1 MYTHWQ
7 RTDRL
12 TALRCLRRPLA
23 HQLHCV
29 SPPAPQHGR
38 HTGEGTFVLTMCTGF
53 LTPLRKSPFAV
64 TKDVPKL
71 RLQLTQRKNQTKTDA
86 SSYARARARSPSHTQ
101 PVWTA
106 GPRYN
111 VPSVTPV
118 AARLGAWFPASLCSL
133 KFYRAK
139 RDGCEKLHFAWTL
152 CRFTFRTGLYVVRP
166 SANIVIFR

>member
-1 MYTHWQ
+1 M
-7 RTDRL
+7 R
-12 TALRCLRRPLA
+12 
-23 HQLHCV
+23 
-29 SPPAPQHGR
+29 
-38 HTGEGTFVLTMCTGF
+38 TGF

-71 RLQLTQRKNQTKTDA
+71 SSQSTQRKNQTKNDA

-118 AARLGAWFPASLCSL
+118 AARLGAWFPASLCTL
-133 KFYRAK
+133 KFYKAK
-139 RDGCEKLHFAWTL
+139 RDGCEKLHFAGTL
-152 CRFTFRTGLYVVRP
+152 CRFTLHAGPYVARP
-166 SANIVIFR
+166 SAKIVIFGRPCAKIAVRICRTGFAPVRKVVFRSDLAPIHVSHRPLRGAVGCEN